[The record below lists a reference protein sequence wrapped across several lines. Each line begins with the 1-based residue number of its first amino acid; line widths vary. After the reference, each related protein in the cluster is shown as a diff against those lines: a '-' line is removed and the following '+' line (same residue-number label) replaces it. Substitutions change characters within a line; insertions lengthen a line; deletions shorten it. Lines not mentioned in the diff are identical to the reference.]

1 MRRIAL
7 IVLVGIACARREDPA
22 ARTDSVPAP
31 SRLAPADAPAAQQA
45 AAPAPPPLAP
55 QARDGGVEPAGKG
68 QAFTAGVVEYRPR
81 PREVA
86 LLTDV
91 RSARHEGFDRIVFEF
106 ATGPLP
112 GYHLEYIDKPVRRC
126 GSGETTVIA
135 GEAWLEVRLDPAN
148 AHTPSG
154 APTIKDRDQELE
166 LAVVKE
172 LEQTCDFEAHVTWV
186 LGAIKPNKYRVL
198 TLDEPLRLVVD
209 VQH

>member
-31 SRLAPADAPAAQQA
+31 SRSAPADAPAAKQA

-55 QARDGGVEPAGKG
+55 QGRDSGVEPAGKG

-126 GSGETTVIA
+126 GSGDATTVA
-135 GEAWLEVRLDPAN
+135 GDGWLRVRMEPVH
-148 AHTPSG
+148 AHTEQG
-154 APTIKDRDQELE
+154 RPTIADRERRLRLGVIQELE
-166 LAVVKE
+166 
-172 LEQTCDFEAHVTWV
+172 QICDFEAQVAWV
-186 LGAIKPNKYRVL
+186 LGVSSPNRYRVIEL
-198 TLDEPLRLVVD
+198 EDPVRLVVD
-209 VQH
+209 VHH